1 MKRKGAYDNNIIF
14 FHIYHTSFK
23 MAISMNS
30 KVIFSTK
37 ANSLSGIFGNK
48 SGNILIGNKA
58 FEFYNTRNPED
69 YIQIP
74 WDEIEKVRAQLF
86 FKDRYIRGFFI
97 DTKNSGTYNFVVSEA
112 GKSLKIMRDFIG
124 NEKIVRSKPVLS
136 LKNLFK
142 RKKSDNSEK

>member
-1 MKRKGAYDNNIIF
+1 MVK
-14 FHIYHTSFK
+14 
-23 MAISMNS
+23 SMNT
-30 KVIFSTK
+30 KVIYTTK
-37 ANSLSGIFGNK
+37 ANSMTGS
-48 SGNILIGNKA
+48 IGNKHGDIMVGDRA
-58 FEFYNTRNPED
+58 FEFYNHRNPED

-74 WDEIEKVRAQLF
+74 WKEIERVRAQMF
-86 FKDRYIRGFFI
+86 FRDRYIRGFFI

>member
-1 MKRKGAYDNNIIF
+1 
-14 FHIYHTSFK
+14 

-48 SGNILIGNKA
+48 NGNILIGNKA
-58 FEFYNTRNPED
+58 FEFYNARNPED

-74 WDEIEKVRAQLF
+74 WEEIEKVRAQLF

-142 RKKSDNSEK
+142 KRNLTVLKNNSIEKIIH

>member
-1 MKRKGAYDNNIIF
+1 
-14 FHIYHTSFK
+14 

-48 SGNILIGNKA
+48 NGNILIGNKA
-58 FEFYNTRNPED
+58 FEFYNARNPED

-124 NEKIVRSKPVLS
+124 NEKLS
-136 LKNLFK
+136 EVNLFFH
-142 RKKSDNSEK
+142 